1 MQRSQTAHPSELRL
15 QPPDDLG
22 KPNRGVH
29 EEQRR
34 RSGSGAASD
43 AASILVKM
51 LYPFIPHAAAELWEV
66 LGGSE
71 EGLVFGWPDLEMDFQ
86 CSRNIEIVVQINGK
100 KRAMISVSSSAS
112 REEIE
117 KAAIANPRIQQLISD
132 SEVHK
137 IVVVPGEV
145 VNIVAG

>member
-1 MQRSQTAHPSELRL
+1 MKSREGDLDLELL
-15 QPPDDLG
+15 L
-22 KPNRGVH
+22 
-29 EEQRR
+29 
-34 RSGSGAASD
+34 D

-51 LYPFIPHAAAELWEV
+51 LYPFIPHAAAELWAV

-100 KRAMISVSSSAS
+100 QRAMISVSSSAS

>member
-1 MQRSQTAHPSELRL
+1 
-15 QPPDDLG
+15 
-22 KPNRGVH
+22 
-29 EEQRR
+29 
-34 RSGSGAASD
+34 
-43 AASILVKM
+43 
-51 LYPFIPHAAAELWEV
+51 
-66 LGGSE
+66 
-71 EGLVFGWPDLEMDFQ
+71 
-86 CSRNIEIVVQINGK
+86 IEIVVQINGK